1 MTEDRPLRRI
11 IKETPPGNVIFRTDF
26 PQYNTEFVGNVLAK
40 LVEENVV
47 VKLAQGIYYRPK
59 MSRFGAIKPSAIQI
73 AESIAKRDN
82 TKILP
87 VGETVLN
94 ELGLSTQVPMT
105 YTFLTSGSGRTIY
118 LGTQRIVFKRGVPR
132 NFAYQTL
139 LMAYLVQALRT
150 LGKDNVGET
159 ELSQIRK
166 LIRMEPE
173 QEKLR
178 QDLMLV
184 PVWMRK
190 ILSPIIL
197 KKDNETGPLDKQ

>member
-1 MTEDRPLRRI
+1 
-11 IKETPPGNVIFRTDF
+11 
-26 PQYNTEFVGNVLAK
+26 
-40 LVEENVV
+40 
-47 VKLAQGIYYRPK
+47 

-150 LGKDNVGET
+150 LGKDNVGKT

-197 KKDNETGPLDKQ
+197 KKDNETDPLDKQ